1 MSPRQLDEWGTR
13 ASRRITVKRKALVAI
28 APETSLE
35 NIFPRAETYSGIQFG
50 NYHALVIGNNKYR
63 VLNRLETAEGDARAV
78 AKVLRDAYGFNVKL
92 LLNATR
98 ADLIGAMTKLR
109 AKLTKA
115 DNLLIY
121 YAGHGE
127 SYTIAGQGYW
137 LPVDA
142 EANVPANW
150 VSTSDITTMVR
161 AIRAKHIMVVA
172 DSCYSGTLVCAAQ
185 THIKTAAARR
195 AWLSRMSKKRART
208 ALASGGLEPVLDG
221 GGGHSVFT
229 KAFMDALKEN
239 KSVLDGQALFDAIKR
254 PIVVNADQTPQ
265 YSDIRR
271 ADFVFVRR

>member
-1 MSPRQLDEWGTR
+1 M
-13 ASRRITVKRKALVAI
+13 
-28 APETSLE
+28 
-35 NIFPRAETYSGIQFG
+35 
-50 NYHALVIGNNKYR
+50 
-63 VLNRLETAEGDARAV
+63 NRLETAEGDARAV

-121 YAGHGE
+121 YAG
-127 SYTIAGQGYW
+127 QGYW

-185 THIKTAAARR
+185 THIKPAPARR
-195 AWLSRMSKKRART
+195 A
-208 ALASGGLEPVLDG
+208 
-221 GGGHSVFT
+221 
-229 KAFMDALKEN
+229 
-239 KSVLDGQALFDAIKR
+239 
-254 PIVVNADQTPQ
+254 
-265 YSDIRR
+265 
-271 ADFVFVRR
+271 